1 MVKVTY
7 RERHFLDKY
16 RCIDYTRELFAHSY
30 WQSGSLYYFKVD
42 RFNYKVLSVEDTINI
57 EEL

>member
-30 WQSGSLYYFKVD
+30 WRSGCLYYFKVD
-42 RFNYKVLSVEDTINI
+42 RFNYKVLAVEDTISI

>member
-30 WQSGSLYYFKVD
+30 WQDGGLYYFKVD
-42 RFNYKVLSVEDTINI
+42 RFNYKVIAVEDTINI
-57 EEL
+57 EEV

>member
-16 RCIDYTRELFAHSY
+16 RCIDYKRELKAWSY

-42 RFNYKVLSVEDTINI
+42 RFNYKVLGVEDTISI
-57 EEL
+57 KEL

>member
-1 MVKVTY
+1 MLKVTY

-16 RCIDYTRELFAHSY
+16 RCIDYTLELKALNY
-30 WQSGSLYYFKVD
+30 WQSGGLYYFKVD
-42 RFNYKVLSVEDTINI
+42 RFNCKVLGVEDTINI

>member
-1 MVKVTY
+1 MVKATY

-30 WQSGSLYYFKVD
+30 WQDGDLYYFKVD
-42 RFNYKVLSVEDTINI
+42 RFNYKVLGIEDTISI
-57 EEL
+57 EEV